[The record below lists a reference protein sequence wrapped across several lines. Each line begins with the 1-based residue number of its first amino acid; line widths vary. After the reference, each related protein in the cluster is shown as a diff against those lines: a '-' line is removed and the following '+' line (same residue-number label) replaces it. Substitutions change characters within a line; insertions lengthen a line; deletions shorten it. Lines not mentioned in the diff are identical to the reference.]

1 MLWLG
6 IFGQCK
12 EPSESSKLNLSVTY
26 DLRRFVSNTT
36 VQKLLVFNGSVYVAA
51 NNVLYALSANLK
63 KVHDYETGPAKNSS
77 QCSSCQSLNATN
89 TSMALIMETY
99 YDPELFVCGPMENGI
114 CRRHVLED
122 GRLDVGV
129 QSIGSHEND
138 DSGYIAGP
146 AGTQIVSV
154 EVGRVVRFFVANSEP
169 LDPTL
174 SPSPLH
180 HTISVRKMW
189 DTQDRFEYVSEQSYM
204 DLKPALRGNYP
215 LHYVY
220 SFHSGLYVYF
230 LTVQRESST
239 SRAFHTRIVRICSSD
254 LELQHYVEMP
264 FECIYS
270 EKGRRKRST
279 QTVFNVLQAAHVAQ
293 TGSNLR
299 REMGFKE
306 GEDVL
311 FAAFAKSKPN
321 SPEPT
326 VSSTVCVISIAEIN
340 NFFKDFMRQAYTK
353 PLYHLTGAKMK
364 SYNQVELPSYY
375 HNTELRLS
383 CPGSKCHVISA
394 QRGNSLRRARV
405 PLQSHGRSSCE
416 KKYRYFRQHGPGG
429 DEANKFRVHFISD
442 EAASKRCVHT
452 GLPLR
457 TRLSSPRITPSA
469 EDIPLSFIG
478 LYLGKRYYSSPAALV
493 PSHLDVVLFTCLWLA
508 RSPLEPSSVGDSFG
522 CGKHD
527 KGYRLEVKGTNPRKD
542 WFNGRFRNV
551 LLTSIAVV
559 PVQEHTVATLGTADG
574 RVIQVVVS
582 RFGNTEPHVNFLLDT
597 LPVSSEVAVMSP
609 QSPDASLLL
618 VTGNKVYKVPVI
630 GPGCEQLLNCS
641 SCLLA
646 PAFMGCG
653 WCRKRNLCTRSPRCT
668 ASSWSQDSCPILISE
683 IFPQT
688 APLKGHTNLTI
699 CGRNFGFSKKDRIDA
714 KLIDVDVAGAKCR
727 LMEKNISSH
736 RLICSLD
743 HVEGSSS
750 DRTVRVRSGKEEGWL
765 EGFSFV
771 NPVITG
777 IVPEFGPKSGGTRL
791 TIKGS
796 FLNSGGS
803 RKITIGRGTCVFRS
817 SSASMLTC
825 QTPPQDVLSQHSV
838 QVHIDGV
845 TFQASSNYT
854 YNEDPLIHNIQPTRS
869 FISGGSTVIAS
880 GVYLHSAM
888 QPQMVLSGP
897 SFKEVYVTCT
907 QGEDRLTIVCI
918 TPSLKGLNVRPP
930 VATKM
935 KFILDGFSTRQY
947 DMTYVEDPRFEEFQK
962 PTLTPRGSKSV
973 LEIKVPRVD
982 VEAVKGEVLRV
993 SNRSCESVTLVG
1005 NTLECTVPSELQAA
1019 SRELE
1024 VEWMQA
1030 SSSVILGRVM
1040 LAQEQDYR
1048 PLIAGVVCVSI
1059 LLLLL
1064 LALFAW
1070 IKRKKHIDDLAEG
1083 MVWYDGRAHIPHLD
1097 MLANARSVSPTN
1109 ELVSHESLDYR
1120 TTLLEDQSL
1129 PMSPSESC
1137 RPPPYVHAHVDLSS
1151 MLGAEGDP
1159 SSPLLPG
1166 YAPVDLSSLHP
1177 ELLKEVQH
1185 VVIARED
1192 LLLHVHEIIGRGH
1205 FGCVF
1210 HGTLLEPDGQKQH
1223 CAVKSLNRI
1232 TDVEEVSQ
1240 FLKEGIIMKD
1250 FSHPNV
1256 LSLLG
1261 ICLPSEGSP
1270 LVVLPYMK
1278 HGDLRNFIRDEG
1290 HNPTVKDLMGFGLQ
1304 VAKGMEY
1311 LASKKFV
1318 HRDLAAR
1325 NCMLD
1330 ESYTVKV
1337 ADFGLARDVYDKEY
1351 YSVHNKSG
1359 VKLPVKWMALESLQT
1374 HKFTTKS
1381 DVWSF
1386 GVLLWE
1392 LMTRGAPPYSDVNS
1406 FDITVFLL
1414 QGRRLLQPEFC
1425 PDALY
1430 NVMVECWHP
1439 KPERRPTFSEL
1450 VSRISAIFSSFSG
1463 EHYILLNTTYVNID
1477 KMTPYPSLISSQSQ
1491 LNRDCCT

>member
-1 MLWLG
+1 MRITLPKAGCILLILQTLCCG

-12 EPSESSKLNLSVTY
+12 EPSETSKLNLSVTY
-26 DLRRFVSNTT
+26 DLPRFVSNTP
-36 VQKLLVFNGSVYVAA
+36 VQKLLVFNGSVYA
-51 NNVLYALSANLK
+51 
-63 KVHDYETGPAKNSS
+63 G
-77 QCSSCQSLNATN
+77 ATN
-89 TSMALIMETY
+89 TLYTLSGDLEQLSQYKTGPVHDDPKCKACSGCSGRPPNANNTSTALIMETY
-99 YDPELFVCGPMENGI
+99 YDPELFVCGTVGNGV
-114 CRRHVLED
+114 CSWHLLED
-122 GRLDVGV
+122 GQLDVEV
-129 QSIGSHEND
+129 NCIGSHNND
-138 DSGYIAGP
+138 GSRHVAGP
-146 AGTQIVSV
+146 SGTQIVNV

-169 LDPTL
+169 LDP
-174 SPSPLH
+174 PPGPRLH
-180 HTISVRKMW
+180 HTISVRKLW
-189 DTQDRFEYVSEQSYM
+189 DTQDRFEFVSEQSYM

-215 LHYVY
+215 LRYVY
-220 SFHSGLYVYF
+220 SFHSGSYVYF

-270 EKGRRKRST
+270 EKGRRRRST
-279 QTVFNVLQAAHVAQ
+279 QMVFNVLQAAHVAK

-311 FAAFAKSKPN
+311 FAAFAKSKPD

-326 VSSTVCVISIAEIN
+326 ASSTVCVISIAEIN
-340 NFFKDFMRQAYTK
+340 NFFKDFMKQAYTK

-364 SYNQVELPSYY
+364 SYNQ
-375 HNTELRLS
+375 
-383 CPGSKCHVISA
+383 
-394 QRGNSLRRARV
+394 
-405 PLQSHGRSSCE
+405 SS
-416 KKYRYFRQHGPGG
+416 F
-429 DEANKFRVHFISD
+429 D
-442 EAASKRCVHT
+442 
-452 GLPLR
+452 
-457 TRLSSPRITPSA
+457 
-469 EDIPLSFIG
+469 
-478 LYLGKRYYSSPAALV
+478 
-493 PSHLDVVLFTCLWLA
+493 
-508 RSPLEPSSVGDSFG
+508 DSFG

-542 WFNGRFRNV
+542 WFNGRFRDV

-597 LPVSSEVAVMSP
+597 LPVSSEVAVLSP
-609 QSPDASLLL
+609 QSPDAALLL
-618 VTGNKVYKVPVI
+618 VTGNKVHKVPVI

-653 WCRKRNLCTRSPRCT
+653 WCRNRNLCTRSPQCT
-668 ASSWSQDSCPILISE
+668 RSSWSQDSCPLLITE
-683 IFPQT
+683 IFPKT
-688 APLKGHTNLTI
+688 APLKGHTSITI
-699 CGRNFGFSKKDRIDA
+699 CGKNFGFSKKDRFDA
-714 KLIDVDVAGAKCR
+714 KLINVDVAKAKCK
-727 LMEKNISSH
+727 LTDKDVSSH

-743 HVEGSSS
+743 HVNASSS
-750 DRTVRVRSGKEEGWL
+750 VHSVRVRSGKEIGQL

-771 NPVITG
+771 IPVINE
-777 IVPEFGPKSGGTRL
+777 IVPEFGPKSGGTML

-796 FLNSGGS
+796 YLDSGSS
-803 RKITIGRGTCVFRS
+803 RKVTIGTGTCTVQS
-817 SSASMLTC
+817 LSANTLTC
-825 QTPPQDVLSQHSV
+825 QTPPQDSLSQLNVQLRIDSV
-838 QVHIDGV
+838 SIKAPV
-845 TFQASSNYT
+845 NYS
-854 YNEDPLIHNIQPTRS
+854 YNEDPLIHNVQPTRS

-897 SFKEVYVTCT
+897 PFTKDKEVYVTCT
-907 QGEDRLTIVCI
+907 QGEDKLAIVCI

-935 KFILDGFSTRQY
+935 KFVLDGFSTRHY
-947 DMTYVEDPRFEEFQK
+947 DLTYVEDPKFEEFQK
-962 PTLTPRGSKSV
+962 PTLTPRGSRSV

-1005 NTLECTVPSELQAA
+1005 NTLECTVPSELQTAT
-1019 SRELE
+1019 RELE

-1030 SSSVILGRVM
+1030 SSSVILGRVV

-1048 PLIAGVVCVSI
+1048 PLIAGVVFVTI
-1059 LLLLL
+1059 LLLLM
-1064 LALFAW
+1064 LALFVW
-1070 IKRKKHIDDLAEG
+1070 IKRKKHIDD
-1083 MVWYDGRAHIPHLD
+1083 
-1097 MLANARSVSPTN
+1097 
-1109 ELVSHESLDYR
+1109 
-1120 TTLLEDQSL
+1120 QSL
-1129 PMSPSESC
+1129 PMSPSETC
-1137 RPPPYVHAHVDLSS
+1137 RPPPYVHHMHVDLSS
-1151 MLGAEGDP
+1151 MLGAEGEP

-1166 YAPVDLSSLHP
+1166 SALVDLSSLHP

-1192 LLLHVHEIIGRGH
+1192 LLLHVNEIIGRGH

-1232 TDVEEVSQ
+1232 TDIEEVSQ

-1278 HGDLRNFIRDEG
+1278 HGDLRNFIRDES

-1430 NVMVECWHP
+1430 NVMIECWHP

-1491 LNRDCCT
+1491 LDRDCCT

>member
-1 MLWLG
+1 MRMNFPGTACLLIFLQALWWG
-6 IFGQCK
+6 IEGQCK
-12 EPSESSKLNLSVTY
+12 EPKEVSKLNLSVTY
-26 DLRRFVSNTT
+26 DLPHFVSATL
-36 VQKLLVFNGSVYVAA
+36 VQNLLVFNESVYVGAT
-51 NNVLYALSANLK
+51 NKLYALSGDLK
-63 KVHDYETGPAKNSS
+63 KMFEYDTGPVHEG
-77 QCSSCQSLNATN
+77 QPCSACKGCRDKPANANNTN
-89 TSMALIMETY
+89 MALMMQTY
-99 YDPELFVCGPMENGI
+99 YDPELFSCGTVGNGVCT
-114 CRRHVLED
+114 RYVLED
-122 GRLDVGV
+122 GELYDENCM
-129 QSIGSHEND
+129 GSHNRD
-138 DSGYIAGP
+138 GSQYMAGP
-146 AGTQIVSV
+146 AGTQVVNV
-154 EVGRVVRFFVANSEP
+154 EVGGVVRFFVANSEP
-169 LDPTL
+169 LASTPS
-174 SPSPLH
+174 SPPRLH

-189 DTQDRFEYVSEQSYM
+189 ETQDRFEFVSKQSYM
-204 DLKPALRGNYP
+204 DLAPGLRGNYP
-215 LHYVY
+215 LNYVY
-220 SFHSGLYVYF
+220 SFQSGLYVYF
-230 LTVQRESST
+230 LTVQRESS
-239 SRAFHTRIVRICSSD
+239 SSKAFHTRIVRMCSSD
-254 LELQHYVEMP
+254 LELLHYVEMP

-279 QTVFNVLQAAHVAQ
+279 QMVFNVLQAAHVAKA
-293 TGSNLR
+293 GSDLSK
-299 REMGFKE
+299 EMGLKE

-311 FAAFAKSKPN
+311 FAAFAHSKPD

-326 VSSTVCVISIAEIN
+326 ASSTVCVISIAEIN
-340 NFFKDFMRQAYTK
+340 NFFRGFMQQGHTK
-353 PLYHLTGAKMK
+353 PLYHLSDSELKP
-364 SYNQVELPSYY
+364 YNQS
-375 HNTELRLS
+375 
-383 CPGSKCHVISA
+383 
-394 QRGNSLRRARV
+394 SL
-405 PLQSHGRSSCE
+405 
-416 KKYRYFRQHGPGG
+416 
-429 DEANKFRVHFISD
+429 
-442 EAASKRCVHT
+442 
-452 GLPLR
+452 
-457 TRLSSPRITPSA
+457 
-469 EDIPLSFIG
+469 
-478 LYLGKRYYSSPAALV
+478 
-493 PSHLDVVLFTCLWLA
+493 
-508 RSPLEPSSVGDSFG
+508 GDSFG
-522 CGKHD
+522 CGKHE
-527 KGYRLEVKGTNPRKD
+527 KSYRLEVTRTHPRKD

-559 PVQEHTVATLGTADG
+559 PMQDHTVATLGTADG

-582 RFGNTEPHVNFLLDT
+582 RFGNMEPHVDFLLDT
-597 LPVSSEVAVMSP
+597 LPVSSEVALLSP
-609 QSPDASLLL
+609 QRPDASILL
-618 VTGNKVYKVPVI
+618 VTGNKVSKVPVI
-630 GPGCEQLLNCS
+630 GPGCEQLWNCS

-646 PAFMGCG
+646 PSFMGCG
-653 WCRKRNLCTRSPRCT
+653 WCRNKNLCTRSPQCE
-668 ASSWSQDSCPILISE
+668 ASLWSQDSCPILITE
-683 IFPQT
+683 IFPAT
-688 APLKGHTNLTI
+688 APLKGHTNITI
-699 CGRNFGFSKKDRIDA
+699 CGKNFGFSKKDRFDA
-714 KLIDVDVAGAKCR
+714 KLVDVEVAGAKCR
-727 LMEKNISSH
+727 LTKKDSSNH
-736 RLICSLD
+736 RLVCGLD
-743 HVEGSSS
+743 HVNVSSS
-750 DRTVRVRSGKEEGWL
+750 DQWVKVRSGKEWGQIKD
-765 EGFSFV
+765 FTFV
-771 NPVITG
+771 NPVIKG
-777 IVPEFGPKSGGTRL
+777 ILPEFGPKSGGTTL
-791 TIKGS
+791 TIKG
-796 FLNSGGS
+796 LYLDSGS
-803 RKITIGRGTCVFRS
+803 TRKVTIG
-817 SSASMLTC
+817 SAPCEIQSESANMLTC
-825 QTPPQDVLSQHSV
+825 QTPSQHSPSQHKV
-838 QVHIDGV
+838 QLHIDGV
-845 TFQASSNYT
+845 IREAPANYT
-854 YNEDPLIHNIQPTRS
+854 YNEDPLIHSVQPTRS

-897 SFKEVYVTCT
+897 LFTKDKEVFVTCS
-907 QGEDRLTIVCI
+907 QDEDKLTIVCI

-935 KFILDGFSTRQY
+935 KFVLDGFSTREY
-947 DMTYVEDPRFEEFQK
+947 DLTYVEDPKFEEFQK

-993 SNRSCESVTLVG
+993 SNRSCVSVALVG
-1005 NTLECTVPSELQAA
+1005 NTLECTVPPELQTATK
-1019 SRELE
+1019 ELE

-1030 SSSVILGRVM
+1030 SSSVILGRVV
-1040 LAQEQDYR
+1040 LAQEQDYK
-1048 PLIAGVVCVSI
+1048 PLIVGVVCVSI
-1059 LLLLL
+1059 LLVML

-1070 IKRKKHIDDLAEG
+1070 IRRKKHIDDLAEG

-1109 ELVSHESLDYR
+1109 EMVSHESLDYR

-1137 RPPPYVHAHVDLSS
+1137 RPPPYTHAHVDLSP
-1151 MLGAEGDP
+1151 MLGAEGDLA
-1159 SSPLLPG
+1159 SPLLSVA
-1166 YAPVDLSSLHP
+1166 APVDLSSLHP

-1192 LLLHVHEIIGRGH
+1192 LLLHVNEIIGRGH

-1232 TDVEEVSQ
+1232 TDIEEVSQ

-1278 HGDLRNFIRDEG
+1278 HGDLRNFIRDET

-1430 NVMVECWHP
+1430 NVMIECWHP
-1439 KPERRPTFSEL
+1439 KPERRPTFCEL

-1491 LNRDCCT
+1491 LDRDCCT

>member
-1 MLWLG
+1 MRSTLPSTAYILLILQTLWWG
-6 IFGQCK
+6 VFGQCK
-12 EPSESSKLNLSVTY
+12 EPSEISKLNLSVTY
-26 DLRRFVSNTT
+26 DLPRFVSNTP
-36 VQKLLVFNGSVYVAA
+36 VQKLLVFQGRVYVGAT
-51 NNVLYALSANLK
+51 NILYALSGDLK
-63 KVHDYETGPAKNSS
+63 KVDDYKTGPVRDGP
-77 QCSSCQSLNATN
+77 QCSACEGCTGQPPNTN
-89 TSMALIMETY
+89 NTNMALIMETY
-99 YDPELFVCGPMENGI
+99 YDPELFVCGTGGNGV
-114 CRRHVLED
+114 CSRHVLED
-122 GRLDVGV
+122 GQLDVDV
-129 QSIGSHEND
+129 TCMGSHNKD
-138 DSGYIAGP
+138 GSRYVAGP
-146 AGTQIVSV
+146 SGTQIVNV

-169 LDPTL
+169 LDAP
-174 SPSPLH
+174 PAPRLH

-189 DTQDRFEYVSEQSYM
+189 DTQDRFEFVSEQSYM
-204 DLKPALRGNYP
+204 DLKPGLRGNY
-215 LHYVY
+215 LLRYVY
-220 SFHSGLYVYF
+220 SFHSGSYVYF

-279 QTVFNVLQAAHVAQ
+279 QTVFNVLQAAHVAK

-311 FAAFAKSKPN
+311 FAAFAKSKPD
-321 SPEPT
+321 SPDPT
-326 VSSTVCVISIAEIN
+326 ASSTVCVISIAEIN
-340 NFFKDFMRQAYTK
+340 NFFKDFFMRQAYTK

-364 SYNQVELPSYY
+364 SYNQ
-375 HNTELRLS
+375 
-383 CPGSKCHVISA
+383 
-394 QRGNSLRRARV
+394 
-405 PLQSHGRSSCE
+405 
-416 KKYRYFRQHGPGG
+416 
-429 DEANKFRVHFISD
+429 
-442 EAASKRCVHT
+442 
-452 GLPLR
+452 
-457 TRLSSPRITPSA
+457 
-469 EDIPLSFIG
+469 
-478 LYLGKRYYSSPAALV
+478 
-493 PSHLDVVLFTCLWLA
+493 
-508 RSPLEPSSVGDSFG
+508 SSVSDSYDD

-597 LPVSSEVAVMSP
+597 LPVSSQVAVLSP
-609 QSPDASLLL
+609 QNASASLLL
-618 VTGNKVYKVPVI
+618 VTGNKVSKVPVI
-630 GPGCEQLLNCS
+630 GPGCEQLLSCS

-653 WCRKRNLCTRSPRCT
+653 WCRNRNLCTRSPQCT
-668 ASSWSQDSCPILISE
+668 GSSWSQDSCPLFISE
-683 IFPQT
+683 IFPKT
-688 APLKGHTNLTI
+688 APLKGHTSILI
-699 CGRNFGFSKKDRIDA
+699 CGRNFGFSKKDRFDA
-714 KLIDVDVAGAKCR
+714 KLVEVDVAGAKCR
-727 LMEKNISSH
+727 LTEKDIGSH

-743 HVEGSSS
+743 HVNVSDS
-750 DRTVRVRSGKEEGWL
+750 DRSVRVRSGKEEERL

-771 NPVITG
+771 NPVIKG
-777 IVPEFGPKSGGTRL
+777 IIPEFGPKSGGTML

-796 FLNSGGS
+796 YLDSGSS
-803 RKITIGRGTCVFRS
+803 RKVTIGSGTCVVQS
-817 SSASMLTC
+817 LSASMLTC
-825 QTPPQDVLSQHSV
+825 QTPSQDSPSQHKV
-838 QVHIDGV
+838 RLNIDGV
-845 TFQASSNYT
+845 TFQAPANYT
-854 YNEDPLIHNIQPTRS
+854 YNEDPLIHNVQPTRS

-880 GVYLHSAM
+880 GVYLHSAT

-897 SFKEVYVTCT
+897 PFTKDKEVYVTCT
-907 QGEDRLTIVCI
+907 QGEDKLAIVCI

-935 KFILDGFSTRQY
+935 TFVLDGFSTRQY
-947 DMTYVEDPRFEEFQK
+947 DLTYVEDPKFEEFQK

-993 SNRSCESVTLVG
+993 SNRSCESVVVVG
-1005 NTLECTVPSELQAA
+1005 NTLECTVPSELHAA
-1019 SRELE
+1019 TRELE

-1030 SSSVILGRVM
+1030 SSSVILGRVI
-1040 LAQEQDYR
+1040 LAQEQDYS
-1048 PLIAGVVCVSI
+1048 PLVAGVVCVSI
-1059 LLLLL
+1059 LLLLML
-1064 LALFAW
+1064 TLFAW
-1070 IKRKKHIDDLAEG
+1070 IKRKKHID
-1083 MVWYDGRAHIPHLD
+1083 
-1097 MLANARSVSPTN
+1097 
-1109 ELVSHESLDYR
+1109 
-1120 TTLLEDQSL
+1120 DQSL

-1137 RPPPYVHAHVDLSS
+1137 RPPPYVHAHVDFSS
-1151 MLGAEGDP
+1151 VLGVLGAEGDP
-1159 SSPLLPG
+1159 SSPLLLPG
-1166 YAPVDLSSLHP
+1166 SAPVDLSSLHP

-1192 LLLHVHEIIGRGH
+1192 LLLHVNEIIGRGH

-1232 TDVEEVSQ
+1232 TDIEEVSQ

-1278 HGDLRNFIRDEG
+1278 HGDLRNFIRDES

-1430 NVMVECWHP
+1430 NVMIECWHP

-1491 LNRDCCT
+1491 LDRDCCT

>member
-1 MLWLG
+1 MRTTFPCTICVL
-6 IFGQCK
+6 IFLQTSWRSIDGQCK
-12 EPSESSKLNLSVTY
+12 EPREISKLNLSVTY
-26 DLRRFVSNTT
+26 DLPHFVSDTP
-36 VQKLLVFNGSVYVAA
+36 VQKVLVFNGSVYAGA
-51 NNVLYALSANLK
+51 TNKLYALSGDLK
-63 KVHDYETGPAKNSS
+63 KMFEYKTGPVHEGPR
-77 QCSSCQSLNATN
+77 CNACKGCRNNPPNANNTN
-89 TSMALIMETY
+89 MALVMETY
-99 YDPELFVCGPMENGI
+99 YDPELFSCGTVGNGVCT
-114 CRRHVLED
+114 RHLLED
-122 GRLDVGV
+122 GQLDVDV
-129 QSIGSHEND
+129 NCMRSHNDDGSHC
-138 DSGYIAGP
+138 IAGP
-146 AGTQIVSV
+146 AGTQIVNV
-154 EVGRVVRFFVANSEP
+154 EVGGVVRFFVANSEP
-169 LDPTL
+169 LESAPVS
-174 SPSPLH
+174 SPCLH

-189 DTQDRFEYVSEQSYM
+189 ETQDRFEFVSKQSYM
-204 DLKPALRGNYP
+204 DLAPGLRGTYP
-215 LHYVY
+215 LKYVY
-220 SFHSGLYVYF
+220 SFQSGPYVYF
-230 LTVQRESST
+230 LTVQRESS
-239 SRAFHTRIVRICSSD
+239 SSKAFHTRIVRMCSSD

-279 QTVFNVLQAAHVAQ
+279 QMVFNVLQAAHVAKA
-293 TGSNLR
+293 GRDLS
-299 REMGFKE
+299 RETDLNE

-311 FAAFAKSKPN
+311 FAAFARSKPD

-326 VSSTVCVISIAEIN
+326 ASSTVCVISVAKIN
-340 NFFKDFMRQAYTK
+340 DFFREFMKQGHTK
-353 PLYHLTGAKMK
+353 PLYHLSGSDLKP
-364 SYNQVELPSYY
+364 YNQ
-375 HNTELRLS
+375 
-383 CPGSKCHVISA
+383 
-394 QRGNSLRRARV
+394 
-405 PLQSHGRSSCE
+405 SS
-416 KKYRYFRQHGPGG
+416 F
-429 DEANKFRVHFISD
+429 
-442 EAASKRCVHT
+442 
-452 GLPLR
+452 
-457 TRLSSPRITPSA
+457 
-469 EDIPLSFIG
+469 
-478 LYLGKRYYSSPAALV
+478 
-493 PSHLDVVLFTCLWLA
+493 
-508 RSPLEPSSVGDSFG
+508 GDSFG
-522 CGKHD
+522 CGKHE
-527 KGYRLEVKGTNPRKD
+527 KGYRLEVTRTHPRKD
-542 WFNGRFRNV
+542 WFNGRFRNI
-551 LLTSIAVV
+551 LITSIAVV
-559 PVQEHTVATLGTADG
+559 PMKDHTVATLGTADG

-582 RFGNTEPHVNFLLDT
+582 RFGNTEPHVDFLLDT
-597 LPVSSEVAVMSP
+597 LPVSSEVALLSP
-609 QSPDASLLL
+609 QRPDASILL
-618 VTGNKVYKVPVI
+618 VTGNKVSKVPVI
-630 GPGCEQLLNCS
+630 GPGCEQLWNCS

-646 PAFMGCG
+646 PSFMGCG
-653 WCRKRNLCTRSPRCT
+653 WCRNINLCTRSPQCNDSRL
-668 ASSWSQDSCPILISE
+668 WSQDSCPILITE
-683 IFPQT
+683 IFPAT
-688 APLKGHTNLTI
+688 APLRGNTNITI
-699 CGRNFGFSKKDRIDA
+699 CGKNFGFSKKDRFDG
-714 KLIDVDVAGAKCR
+714 KLVEVEVAGVKCR
-727 LMEKNISSH
+727 LARKDSSNH
-736 RLICSLD
+736 RLVCSLD
-743 HVEGSSS
+743 HVNVSNS
-750 DRTVRVRSGKEEGWL
+750 DHLVKVRSGKEQEQIKA
-765 EGFSFV
+765 FSFV
-771 NPVITG
+771 NPVITR
-777 IVPEFGPKSGGTRL
+777 IFPEFGPKSGGTKL
-791 TIKGS
+791 TVNGVY
-796 FLNSGGS
+796 LNSGS
-803 RKITIGRGTCVFRS
+803 LQKVTIGSATCEVQSVS
-817 SSASMLTC
+817 SNVLTC
-825 QTPPQDVLSQHSV
+825 QTPAQNVPSQHKV
-838 QVHIDGV
+838 QLHIDGV
-845 TFQASSNYT
+845 IREAPANYT
-854 YNEDPLIHNIQPTRS
+854 YNEDPLIHSVQPTRS

-897 SFKEVYVTCT
+897 PFTKDKEVHVTCT
-907 QGEDRLTIVCI
+907 QDEDKLTIICI
-918 TPSLKGLNVRPP
+918 SPSMKGLNIRPP

-935 KFILDGFSTRQY
+935 KFILDGFSTREY
-947 DMTYVEDPRFEEFQK
+947 DLTYVEDPKFEEFQK

-993 SNRSCESVTLVG
+993 SNRSCVSVTLVG
-1005 NTLECTVPSELQAA
+1005 NTLECTVPPELQTATK
-1019 SRELE
+1019 ELE

-1030 SSSVILGRVM
+1030 TSSVILGRVV
-1040 LAQEQDYR
+1040 LAQEQDYK
-1048 PLIAGVVCVSI
+1048 PLIIGVVCVSI
-1059 LLLLL
+1059 LLMMM

-1070 IKRKKHIDDLAEG
+1070 IRRKKHIDDLAEG

-1109 ELVSHESLDYR
+1109 EMVSHESLDYR

-1137 RPPPYVHAHVDLSS
+1137 RPPPYTHAHVDLSP
-1151 MLGAEGDP
+1151 MLGAAEGDLA
-1159 SSPLLPG
+1159 SPLLPVS
-1166 YAPVDLSSLHP
+1166 APVDLSSLHP

-1192 LLLHVHEIIGRGH
+1192 LLLHISEIIGRGH

-1232 TDVEEVSQ
+1232 TDIEEVSQ

-1278 HGDLRNFIRDEG
+1278 HGDLRNFIRDET

-1430 NVMVECWHP
+1430 NVMIECWHP

-1491 LNRDCCT
+1491 LDRDCCT

>member
-1 MLWLG
+1 MRTTFPCTICVL
-6 IFGQCK
+6 IFLQTSWRSIDGQCK
-12 EPSESSKLNLSVTY
+12 EPREISKLNLSVTY
-26 DLRRFVSNTT
+26 DLPHFVSDTP
-36 VQKLLVFNGSVYVAA
+36 VQKVLVFNGSVYAGA
-51 NNVLYALSANLK
+51 TNKLYALSGDLK
-63 KVHDYETGPAKNSS
+63 KMFEYKTGPVHEGPR
-77 QCSSCQSLNATN
+77 CNACKGCRNKPPNANNTN
-89 TSMALIMETY
+89 MALVMETY
-99 YDPELFVCGPMENGI
+99 YDPELFSCGTVGNGVCT
-114 CRRHVLED
+114 RHLLED
-122 GRLDVGV
+122 GQLDVDV
-129 QSIGSHEND
+129 NCMRSHNDDGSHC
-138 DSGYIAGP
+138 IAGP
-146 AGTQIVSV
+146 AGTQIVNA
-154 EVGRVVRFFVANSEP
+154 EVGGVVRFFVANSEP
-169 LDPTL
+169 LESAPVS
-174 SPSPLH
+174 SPCLH

-189 DTQDRFEYVSEQSYM
+189 ETQDRFEFVSKQSYM
-204 DLKPALRGNYP
+204 DLAPGLRGTYP
-215 LHYVY
+215 LKYVY
-220 SFHSGLYVYF
+220 SFQSGPYVYF
-230 LTVQRESST
+230 LTVQRESS
-239 SRAFHTRIVRICSSD
+239 SSKAFHTRIVRMCSSD

-279 QTVFNVLQAAHVAQ
+279 QMVFNVLQAAHVAKA
-293 TGSNLR
+293 GRDLS
-299 REMGFKE
+299 RETDLNE

-311 FAAFAKSKPN
+311 FAAFARSKPD

-326 VSSTVCVISIAEIN
+326 ASSTVCVISVAKIN
-340 NFFKDFMRQAYTK
+340 DFFRDLTMR
-353 PLYHLTGAKMK
+353 
-364 SYNQVELPSYY
+364 
-375 HNTELRLS
+375 
-383 CPGSKCHVISA
+383 VI
-394 QRGNSLRRARV
+394 
-405 PLQSHGRSSCE
+405 
-416 KKYRYFRQHGPGG
+416 Y
-429 DEANKFRVHFISD
+429 
-442 EAASKRCVHT
+442 
-452 GLPLR
+452 
-457 TRLSSPRITPSA
+457 
-469 EDIPLSFIG
+469 
-478 LYLGKRYYSSPAALV
+478 
-493 PSHLDVVLFTCLWLA
+493 VLFKTKQYCVKICG
-508 RSPLEPSSVGDSFG
+508 SINTSMVGHAG
-522 CGKHD
+522 G
-527 KGYRLEVKGTNPRKD
+527 GYRLEVTRTHPRKD
-542 WFNGRFRNV
+542 WFNGRFRNI
-551 LLTSIAVV
+551 LITSIAVV
-559 PVQEHTVATLGTADG
+559 PMKDHTVATLGTADG

-582 RFGNTEPHVNFLLDT
+582 RFGNTEPHVDFLLDT
-597 LPVSSEVAVMSP
+597 LPVSSEVALLSP
-609 QSPDASLLL
+609 QRPDASVLL
-618 VTGNKVYKVPVI
+618 VTGNKVSKVPVI
-630 GPGCEQLLNCS
+630 GPGCEQLWNCS

-646 PAFMGCG
+646 PSFMGCG
-653 WCRKRNLCTRSPRCT
+653 WCRNRNLCTRSPQCNDSRL
-668 ASSWSQDSCPILISE
+668 WSQDSCPILITE
-683 IFPQT
+683 IFPAT
-688 APLKGHTNLTI
+688 APLRGNTNITI
-699 CGRNFGFSKKDRIDA
+699 CGKNFGFSKKDRFDG
-714 KLIDVDVAGAKCR
+714 KLVEVEVAGAKCR
-727 LMEKNISSH
+727 LARKDSSNH
-736 RLICSLD
+736 RLL
-743 HVEGSSS
+743 
-750 DRTVRVRSGKEEGWL
+750 
-765 EGFSFV
+765 FSYQLCV
-771 NPVITG
+771 LILSAQNPVITR
-777 IVPEFGPKSGGTRL
+777 IFPEFGPKSGGTKL
-791 TIKGS
+791 TVNGVY
-796 FLNSGGS
+796 LNSGS
-803 RKITIGRGTCVFRS
+803 LQKVTIGSATCEVQSVS
-817 SSASMLTC
+817 SNVLTC
-825 QTPPQDVLSQHSV
+825 QTPAQNVPSQHKV
-838 QVHIDGV
+838 QLHIDGV
-845 TFQASSNYT
+845 IREAPANYT
-854 YNEDPLIHNIQPTRS
+854 YNEDPLIHSVQPTRS

-897 SFKEVYVTCT
+897 PFTKDKEVHV
-907 QGEDRLTIVCI
+907 V
-918 TPSLKGLNVRPP
+918 SLLMY
-930 VATKM
+930 TH
-935 KFILDGFSTRQY
+935 T
-947 DMTYVEDPRFEEFQK
+947 
-962 PTLTPRGSKSV
+962 
-973 LEIKVPRVD
+973 VPRVD

-993 SNRSCESVTLVG
+993 SNRSCVSVTLVG
-1005 NTLECTVPSELQAA
+1005 NTLECTVPPELQTATK
-1019 SRELE
+1019 ELE

-1030 SSSVILGRVM
+1030 TSSVILGRVV
-1040 LAQEQDYR
+1040 LAQEQDYK
-1048 PLIAGVVCVSI
+1048 PLIIGVVCVSI
-1059 LLLLL
+1059 LLMMM

-1070 IKRKKHIDDLAEG
+1070 IRRKKHIDDLAEG

-1109 ELVSHESLDYR
+1109 EMVSHESLDYR

-1137 RPPPYVHAHVDLSS
+1137 RPPPYTHAHVDLSP
-1151 MLGAEGDP
+1151 MLGAAEGDLA
-1159 SSPLLPG
+1159 SPLLPVS
-1166 YAPVDLSSLHP
+1166 APVDLSSLHP

-1192 LLLHVHEIIGRGH
+1192 LLLHISEIIGRGH

-1232 TDVEEVSQ
+1232 TDIEEVSQ

-1278 HGDLRNFIRDEG
+1278 HGDLRNFIRDET

-1430 NVMVECWHP
+1430 NLMIECWHP
-1439 KPERRPTFSEL
+1439 KPKRRPTFSEL

-1491 LNRDCCT
+1491 LDRDCCT

>member
-1 MLWLG
+1 MRITLPKAGCILLILQTLCCG

-12 EPSESSKLNLSVTY
+12 EPSETSKLNLSVTY
-26 DLRRFVSNTT
+26 DLPRFVSNTP
-36 VQKLLVFNGSVYVAA
+36 VQKLLVFNGSVYA
-51 NNVLYALSANLK
+51 
-63 KVHDYETGPAKNSS
+63 G
-77 QCSSCQSLNATN
+77 ATN
-89 TSMALIMETY
+89 TLYTLSGDLEQLSQYKTGPVHDDPKCKACSGCSGRPPNANNTSTALIMETY
-99 YDPELFVCGPMENGI
+99 YDPELFVCGTVGNGV
-114 CRRHVLED
+114 CSWHLLED
-122 GRLDVGV
+122 GQLDVEV
-129 QSIGSHEND
+129 NCIGSHNND
-138 DSGYIAGP
+138 GSRHVAGP
-146 AGTQIVSV
+146 SGTQIVNV

-169 LDPTL
+169 LDP
-174 SPSPLH
+174 PPGPRLH
-180 HTISVRKMW
+180 HTISVRKLW
-189 DTQDRFEYVSEQSYM
+189 DTQDRFEFVSEQSYM

-215 LHYVY
+215 LRYVY
-220 SFHSGLYVYF
+220 SFHSGSYVYF

-279 QTVFNVLQAAHVAQ
+279 QMVFNVLQAAHVAK

-311 FAAFAKSKPN
+311 FAAFAKSKPD

-326 VSSTVCVISIAEIN
+326 ASSTVCVISIAEIN
-340 NFFKDFMRQAYTK
+340 NFFKDFMKQAYTK

-364 SYNQVELPSYY
+364 SYNQ
-375 HNTELRLS
+375 
-383 CPGSKCHVISA
+383 
-394 QRGNSLRRARV
+394 
-405 PLQSHGRSSCE
+405 SS
-416 KKYRYFRQHGPGG
+416 F
-429 DEANKFRVHFISD
+429 D
-442 EAASKRCVHT
+442 
-452 GLPLR
+452 
-457 TRLSSPRITPSA
+457 
-469 EDIPLSFIG
+469 
-478 LYLGKRYYSSPAALV
+478 
-493 PSHLDVVLFTCLWLA
+493 
-508 RSPLEPSSVGDSFG
+508 DSFG

-542 WFNGRFRNV
+542 WFNGRFRDV

-597 LPVSSEVAVMSP
+597 LPVSSEVAVLSP
-609 QSPDASLLL
+609 QSSDAALLL
-618 VTGNKVYKVPVI
+618 VTGNKVHKVHVI

-653 WCRKRNLCTRSPRCT
+653 WCRNRNLCTRSPQCT
-668 ASSWSQDSCPILISE
+668 RSSWSQDSCPLLITE
-683 IFPQT
+683 IFPKT
-688 APLKGHTNLTI
+688 APLKGHTSITI
-699 CGRNFGFSKKDRIDA
+699 CGKNFGFSKKDRFDA
-714 KLIDVDVAGAKCR
+714 KLINVDVAKAKCK
-727 LMEKNISSH
+727 LTDKDVSSH

-743 HVEGSSS
+743 HVNASSS
-750 DRTVRVRSGKEEGWL
+750 VHSVRVRSGKEIGQL

-771 NPVITG
+771 IPVIKE
-777 IVPEFGPKSGGTRL
+777 IVPEFGPKSGGTML

-796 FLNSGGS
+796 YLDSGSS
-803 RKITIGRGTCVFRS
+803 RKVTIGTGTCTVQS
-817 SSASMLTC
+817 LSANMLTC
-825 QTPPQDVLSQHSV
+825 QTPPQDSLSQLNV
-838 QVHIDGV
+838 QLRIDGV
-845 TFQASSNYT
+845 SIKAPVNYS
-854 YNEDPLIHNIQPTRS
+854 YNEDPLIHNVQPTRS

-897 SFKEVYVTCT
+897 PFTKDKEVYVTCT
-907 QGEDRLTIVCI
+907 QGEDKLAIVCI

-935 KFILDGFSTRQY
+935 KFVLDGFSTRHY
-947 DMTYVEDPRFEEFQK
+947 DLTYVEDPKFEEFQK
-962 PTLTPRGSKSV
+962 PTLTPRGSRSV

-1005 NTLECTVPSELQAA
+1005 NTLECTVPSELQTAT
-1019 SRELE
+1019 RELE

-1030 SSSVILGRVM
+1030 SSSVILGRVV

-1048 PLIAGVVCVSI
+1048 PLIAGVVFVTI
-1059 LLLLL
+1059 LLLLM
-1064 LALFAW
+1064 LALFVW
-1070 IKRKKHIDDLAEG
+1070 IKRKKHIDD
-1083 MVWYDGRAHIPHLD
+1083 
-1097 MLANARSVSPTN
+1097 
-1109 ELVSHESLDYR
+1109 
-1120 TTLLEDQSL
+1120 QSL
-1129 PMSPSESC
+1129 PMSPSETC
-1137 RPPPYVHAHVDLSS
+1137 RPPPYVHHMHMDLSS
-1151 MLGAEGDP
+1151 MLGAEGEP

-1166 YAPVDLSSLHP
+1166 SALVDLSSLHP

-1192 LLLHVHEIIGRGH
+1192 LLLHVNEIIGRGH

-1232 TDVEEVSQ
+1232 TDIEEVSQ

-1278 HGDLRNFIRDEG
+1278 HGDLRNFIRDES

-1430 NVMVECWHP
+1430 NVMIECWHP

-1491 LNRDCCT
+1491 LDRDCCT